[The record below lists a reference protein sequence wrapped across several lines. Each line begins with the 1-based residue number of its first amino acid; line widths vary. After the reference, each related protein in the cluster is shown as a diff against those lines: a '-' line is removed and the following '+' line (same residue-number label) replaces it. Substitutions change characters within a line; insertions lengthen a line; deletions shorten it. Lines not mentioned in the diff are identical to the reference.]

1 MQMRRTVMAAA
12 LIAVTMTG
20 LAAALAV
27 PAADAATAPIAL
39 GADTTHAPG
48 NTTQG
53 KNSVLAVESEIGR
66 QLSFTRDYL
75 LWDSAFPTA
84 FETWLG
90 ARGTTPMISVKS
102 KLTNG
107 TVVPWASVAA
117 AQPGSALYAQIVSWA
132 DRMRDFGYPLYFTYN
147 HEPEAAGNAGY
158 GTTADYIAA
167 WRHIHDIV
175 VAEGATNVHFM
186 WIMTDYAFK
195 VPTSDARYAWKWYPG
210 DAYVDGIAADAYNWS
225 NCRYANG
232 QWQSLATAISGF
244 MTFGAQHP
252 SEPMWL
258 TEFGST
264 EDPAIAGRKAGW
276 LSAAQTMLQQ
286 PAYSQ
291 IVGVAYFNEPQAAM
305 PNCTWPIESSTSA
318 TAAYATM
325 AQQPYFQ
332 GPVTFP
338 SSSPPPVDPP
348 PGSPAFA
355 GASSTTANAATETV
369 RVPTTAAAGSGLVLV
384 ATSSTAQV
392 PTAPAGWT
400 LVTSATST
408 TMASAVYERVATS
421 ADAGNSV
428 TVNFGVLTKG
438 SVELLAY
445 AGTDRSAPVATATV
459 RSVDNATS
467 VSTPAAAGA
476 AAGSTVVSYWAVRSS
491 ADQAIAP
498 PAAVTVRSSETS
510 TGGGRITSL
519 SADGTDAG
527 SQMARMT
534 PAAPH
539 AQAWTIVLAPV
550 AA

>member
-1 MQMRRTVMAAA
+1 MAAA
-12 LIAVTMTG
+12 VAAPDAGAAV
-20 LAAALAV
+20 
-27 PAADAATAPIAL
+27 APIAL
-39 GADTTHAPG
+39 GADTKHSPG

-53 KNSVLAVESEIGR
+53 KNSVLAVESEVGR
-66 QLSFTRDYL
+66 QLAFTRDYL
-75 LWDSAFPTA
+75 MWDSAFPTG

-90 ARGTTPMISVKS
+90 ARGTTPMVSVKS
-102 KLTNG
+102 KLSDG

-158 GTTADYIAA
+158 GTAADYVAA

-175 VAEGATNVHFM
+175 VAEHATNVHFM

-195 VPTSDARYAWKWYPG
+195 VPTTDARYAWKWYPG

-232 QWQSLATAISGF
+232 QWQSLATAVSGF

-252 SEPMWL
+252 SKPMWL

-264 EDPAIAGRKAGW
+264 EGSAGRKAGW
-276 LSAAQTMLQQ
+276 IAAAETMLQQ

-291 IVGVAYFNEPQAAM
+291 IVGVSYFNESQAAM
-305 PNCTWPIESSTSA
+305 PNCSWPIESSASA

-325 AQQPYFQ
+325 AQDSYFQ
-332 GPVTFP
+332 GAVTFP
-338 SSSPPPVDPP
+338 SSSPPPTDPP
-348 PGSPAFA
+348 PGSPTFTD
-355 GASSTTANAATETV
+355 ASSTTANATSETV
-369 RVPTTAAAGSGLVLV
+369 RVPATAAAGDGLVLV
-384 ATSSTAQV
+384 ATSGTARV
-392 PTAPAGWT
+392 PIAPTGWT
-400 LVTSATST
+400 LVSSVTSA

-428 TVNFGVLTKG
+428 KVDFGVLTKG

-445 AGTDRSAPVATATV
+445 AGTDQRDPVATAAA
-459 RSVDNATS
+459 RAADNAGS
-467 VSTPAAAGA
+467 VPTPSVAAAD
-476 AAGSTVVSYWAVRSS
+476 GSTAVSYWAVRSS
-491 ADQAIAP
+491 ADQSIEP
-498 PAAVTVRSSETS
+498 PAGVTVRSSETS
-510 TGGGRITSL
+510 SGGGRITSL
-519 SADGTDAG
+519 SADGTGVGNQSA
-527 SQMARMT
+527 AMT

-539 AQAWTIVLAPV
+539 ALAWTIVLAS
-550 AA
+550 AGG

>member
-1 MQMRRTVMAAA
+1 MGIRRIAVAAA
-12 LIAVTMTG
+12 LAAVTMTG
-20 LAAALAV
+20 VAAAFVAPV
-27 PAADAATAPIAL
+27 AGAATAPIAL
-39 GADTTHAPG
+39 GADTKHAPG

-66 QLSFTRDYL
+66 QLAFTRDYL

-102 KLTNG
+102 KLSNG

-117 AQPGSALYAQIVSWA
+117 AQPGSALYGQIVSWA
-132 DRMRDFGYPLYFTYN
+132 DRMRDFGYPLYLTYN

-158 GTTADYIAA
+158 GTAADYIGA
-167 WRHIHDIV
+167 WRRIHDIV
-175 VAEGATNVHFM
+175 AAEGATNVHFM

-244 MTFGAQHP
+244 MTFGGQHP

-264 EDPAIAGRKAGW
+264 EDTSVAGRKAGW
-276 LSAAQTMLQQ
+276 IAAAETLLQQ
-286 PAYSQ
+286 PAYSR
-291 IVGVAYFNEPQAAM
+291 IVGVAYFNEAQAAM
-305 PNCTWPIESSTSA
+305 PNCSWPIESSTSA

-325 AQQPYFQ
+325 AQDPYFQ
-332 GPVTFP
+332 GPVSFP
-338 SSSPPPVDPP
+338 ASSPPPTDPP
-348 PGSPAFA
+348 PGSVTFA
-355 GASSTTANAATETV
+355 GAVSTTANATTETV
-369 RVPTTAAAGSGLVLV
+369 RVPAAAAANSGLVLV
-384 ATSSTAQV
+384 ATSGTARV

-400 LVTSATST
+400 LVSSATSG
-408 TMASAVYERVATS
+408 TMASAVFQRVATS
-421 ADAGNSV
+421 ADASSSV

-438 SVELLAY
+438 SIELLAY
-445 AGTDRSAPVATATV
+445 SGTDGTAPVVTALA
-459 RSVDNATS
+459 RSVDSATS
-467 VSTPAAAGA
+467 VSTPAATASD
-476 AAGSTVVSYWAVRSS
+476 GSTVISYWAVRSS

-498 PAAVTVRSSETS
+498 PAAVTVRSSETNS
-510 TGGGRITSL
+510 GGGRITSL

-527 SQMARMT
+527 AQSASMT

-539 AQAWTIVLAPV
+539 AQAWTIVLAP
-550 AA
+550 AAA